1 MLHLLSRSIRLF
13 ICTSIVATIAA
24 TANAQFKA
32 SIAGTVKDASGALV
46 SGVTVTVTSSE
57 TGRSQQTVTGDEGFF
72 RVSELPPGRYT
83 ITAEARGFKKQV
95 LENIIIHAEESQGV
109 NITLEAGQVN
119 ESMTVSAGTNEA
131 AQIQTENAN
140 VDRAITN
147 REILRIPQ
155 VGRDPYEL
163 IRITPGVFG
172 DGARGGAGQAVNLPN
187 TTGPGGS
194 NTSIFQVENQVPIS
208 ANGQRVSANNF

>member
-13 ICTSIVATIAA
+13 ICASIVATIAA

-95 LENIIIHAEESQGV
+95 LENIIIHAEVRHRCGASQDR
-109 NITLEAGQVN
+109 LP
-119 ESMTVSAGTNEA
+119 GTNLCCDERTRQSRFA
-131 AQIQTENAN
+131 LQALPAFS
-140 VDRAITN
+140 A
-147 REILRIPQ
+147 ILR
-155 VGRDPYEL
+155 
-163 IRITPGVFG
+163 
-172 DGARGGAGQAVNLPN
+172 
-187 TTGPGGS
+187 
-194 NTSIFQVENQVPIS
+194 S
-208 ANGQRVSANNF
+208 AFC

>member
-13 ICTSIVATIAA
+13 ICASIVATIAA
-24 TANAQFKA
+24 TASAQFKA

-83 ITAEARGFKKQV
+83 ITAEASGFKKQV

-119 ESMTVSAGTNEA
+119 ESVTVSAGTNEA

-163 IRITPGVFG
+163 T
-172 DGARGGAGQAVNLPN
+172 AREA
-187 TTGPGGS
+187 GPGKR
-194 NTSIFQVENQVPIS
+194 SIFQTRRGRAARTLRSFRSRTRFLFRRMVRESRPTTFRS
-208 ANGQRVSANNF
+208 MA